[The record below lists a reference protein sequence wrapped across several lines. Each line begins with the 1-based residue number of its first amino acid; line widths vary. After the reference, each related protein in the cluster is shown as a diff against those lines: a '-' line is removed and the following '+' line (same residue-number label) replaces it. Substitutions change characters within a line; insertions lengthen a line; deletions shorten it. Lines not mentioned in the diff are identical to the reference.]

1 MKELGQLFTIS
12 TGFTFR
18 DAIARL
24 GAGEVGVVQSGDITT
39 ANLTGVARVSFD
51 KADHLLRVDDILLSS
66 RGKFVARTV
75 TPDLLPAVAA
85 SSVIVLRPIIASA
98 NSRFVARFLNS
109 TRGQELLSRLESGSY
124 IKTLRVSDLKTIKV
138 PQPPITEQQTVMK
151 LHDNLIEQQKLLN
164 LKNQLLKNIDDNLIA
179 KLQGDTK

>member
-1 MKELGQLFTIS
+1 MMELSQLFTIS
-12 TGFTFR
+12 TGYTFR

-24 GAGEVGVVQSGDITT
+24 DRGDVGVVQSGDIAS
-39 ANLTGVARVSFD
+39 ANLAGITRVMFD
-51 KADHLLRVDDILLSS
+51 KVDHLLRPGDILLSS
-66 RGKFVARTV
+66 RGKFVARTA

-85 SSVIVLRPIIASA
+85 SSVIVLRPVSA
-98 NSRFVARFLNS
+98 DLNSRFVARFLNS
-109 TRGQELLSRLESGSY
+109 ARGQEVLSRLESGSY

>member
-1 MKELGQLFTIS
+1 MKELSQLFTIS

-39 ANLTGVARVSFD
+39 ANLSGVARVTFD
-51 KADHLLRVDDILLSS
+51 KADHLLKADDILLSS

-75 TPDLLPAVAA
+75 TADLLPAVAA
-85 SSVIVLRPIIASA
+85 SSVIVLRPVNSGAS
-98 NSRFVARFLNS
+98 SRFVARFLNS

-138 PQPPITEQQTVMK
+138 PQPPVTEQQTVIE

-179 KLQGDTK
+179 KIQGDAK

>member
-1 MKELGQLFTIS
+1 MMELSQLFTIS
-12 TGFTFR
+12 TGYTFR

-24 GAGEVGVVQSGDITT
+24 DSGDVGVVQSGDITSSDL
-39 ANLTGVARVSFD
+39 AGIARVEFD
-51 KADHLLRVDDILLSS
+51 KEDHLLRPGDILLSS

-85 SSVIVLRPIIASA
+85 SSVIVLRPVGADV

-109 TRGQELLSRLESGSY
+109 ARGQEILSRLESGSY
-124 IKTLRVSDLKTIKV
+124 IKTLRVSDLKSIKV
-138 PQPPITEQQTVMK
+138 PQPSIVEQQAVMK
-151 LHDNLIEQQKLLN
+151 LHDNLTEQQKLLN

-179 KLQGDTK
+179 KSQGAAK

>member
-24 GAGEVGVVQSGDITT
+24 GAGKVGVVQSGDITT
-39 ANLTGVARVSFD
+39 ANLSGVARVTFD
-51 KADHLLRVDDILLSS
+51 KADHLLKADDILLSS

-75 TPDLLPAVAA
+75 TADLLPAVAA
-85 SSVIVLRPIIASA
+85 SSVIVLRPVNSGAS
-98 NSRFVARFLNS
+98 SRFVARFLNS
-109 TRGQELLSRLESGSY
+109 TRGQELLSRLKSGSY

-138 PQPPITEQQTVMK
+138 PQPPVTEQQTVIE

-179 KLQGDTK
+179 KIQGDAK

>member
-39 ANLTGVARVSFD
+39 ANLSGVARVTFD
-51 KADHLLRVDDILLSS
+51 KADHLLKADDILLSS

-75 TPDLLPAVAA
+75 TADLLPAVAA
-85 SSVIVLRPIIASA
+85 SSVIVLRPISSGA

-138 PQPPITEQQTVMK
+138 PQPPVTEQQTVIR

>member
-1 MKELGQLFTIS
+1 MKELSQLFTIS

-24 GAGEVGVVQSGDITT
+24 GAGKVGVVQSGDITT
-39 ANLTGVARVSFD
+39 ANLSGVARVTFD
-51 KADHLLRVDDILLSS
+51 KADHLLKADDILLSS

-75 TPDLLPAVAA
+75 TADLLPAVAA
-85 SSVIVLRPIIASA
+85 SSVIVLRPVNSGAS
-98 NSRFVARFLNS
+98 SRFVARFLNS

-138 PQPPITEQQTVMK
+138 PQPPVTEQQTVIE

-164 LKNQLLKNIDDNLIA
+164 LKNQLLKNIDDNLIV
-179 KLQGDTK
+179 KIQGDAK

>member
-1 MKELGQLFTIS
+1 M
-12 TGFTFR
+12 
-18 DAIARL
+18 
-24 GAGEVGVVQSGDITT
+24 VQSGDITT
-39 ANLTGVARVSFD
+39 ANLSGVARVTFD
-51 KADHLLRVDDILLSS
+51 KADHLLKADDILLSS

-85 SSVIVLRPIIASA
+85 SSVIVLRPISA
-98 NSRFVARFLNS
+98 GINSRFVARFLNS

-138 PQPPITEQQTVMK
+138 PQPPVTEQQTVIK
-151 LHDNLIEQQKLLN
+151 LHNNLIEQQKLLN

>member
-1 MKELGQLFTIS
+1 MKELSQLFTVS
-12 TGFTFR
+12 TGYTFR

-24 GAGEVGVVQSGDITT
+24 GAGEVGVVQSGDITS
-39 ANLTGVARVSFD
+39 ANLSGVARVTFD

-75 TPDLLPAVAA
+75 TADLLPAVAS
-85 SSVIVLRPIIASA
+85 SSVIILRPISA
-98 NSRFVARFLNS
+98 GINSRFVARFLNS

-179 KLQGDTK
+179 KLQGDAK

>member
-1 MKELGQLFTIS
+1 MKELSQLFTIS

-24 GAGEVGVVQSGDITT
+24 GAGKVGVVQSGDITT
-39 ANLTGVARVSFD
+39 ANLSGVARVTFD
-51 KADHLLRVDDILLSS
+51 KADHLLKADDILLSS

-75 TPDLLPAVAA
+75 TADLLPAVAA
-85 SSVIVLRPIIASA
+85 SSVIVLRPVNSGAS
-98 NSRFVARFLNS
+98 SRFVARFLNS

-138 PQPPITEQQTVMK
+138 PQPPVTEQQTVIE

-179 KLQGDTK
+179 KIQGDAK

>member
-1 MKELGQLFTIS
+1 MKELSQLFTIS

-39 ANLTGVARVSFD
+39 ANLSGVARVTFD
-51 KADHLLRVDDILLSS
+51 KADHLLKADDILLSS

-75 TPDLLPAVAA
+75 TADLLPAVAA
-85 SSVIVLRPIIASA
+85 SSVIVLRPVNSGAS
-98 NSRFVARFLNS
+98 SRFVARFLNS

-138 PQPPITEQQTVMK
+138 PQPPVTEQQTVIK

-179 KLQGDTK
+179 KIQGDAK

>member
-24 GAGEVGVVQSGDITT
+24 GDGKVGVVQSGDITT
-39 ANLTGVARVSFD
+39 ANLSDVARVTFD
-51 KADHLLRVDDILLSS
+51 KADHLLKADDILLSS

-85 SSVIVLRPIIASA
+85 SSVIVLRPVNSGAS
-98 NSRFVARFLNS
+98 SRFVARFLNS

-138 PQPPITEQQTVMK
+138 PQPPVTEQQTVIK

-179 KLQGDTK
+179 KIQGDAK